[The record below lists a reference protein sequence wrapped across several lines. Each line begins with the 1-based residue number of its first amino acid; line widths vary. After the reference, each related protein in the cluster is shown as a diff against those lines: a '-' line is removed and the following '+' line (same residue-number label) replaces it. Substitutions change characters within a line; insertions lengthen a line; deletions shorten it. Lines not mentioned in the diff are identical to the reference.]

1 MRDIFKFGNF
11 YLKRKGKTDNELKG
25 ISFFSR
31 NYLDIEIPKILFAT
45 SRTLLMTKVNFNND
59 WESLFESSESLFL
72 NYIIKSRNFETK
84 TSSAPFIIKKDSK
97 RGFENYLDIFLTEI
111 YPSLEEINVRGYP
124 LHGDPSHEN
133 TGISAKGRLAMVDFE
148 NFSPNGQIPFEM
160 AGFYSPLFIRKIKEK
175 ENIHLD
181 QNFLNNV
188 SNYLTKEEFRLFV
201 PYLLRDIGV
210 FSFYQDKRFKEDF
223 SSKLEKILNSFS

>member
-1 MRDIFKFGNF
+1 MRDIFNLGNF
-11 YLKRKGKTDNELKG
+11 YLKRKGKTDNKIKG

-45 SRTLLMTKVNFNND
+45 SRTLLMTKINFNND
-59 WESLFESSESLFL
+59 WEDLFESSNFLFL
-72 NYIIKSRNFETK
+72 DYIIKSRNFETK

-97 RGFENYLDIFLTEI
+97 RGFENYLDIFITEI
-111 YPSLEEINVRGYP
+111 YPSLEKINIRGYP

-133 TGISAKGRLAMVDFE
+133 IGISANGKLAMVDFE
-148 NFSPNGQIPFEM
+148 HFSFNGQIPFEV
-160 AGFYSPLFIRKIKEK
+160 AGFYFPFFIRKIKEK
-175 ENIHLD
+175 ERIYLD
-181 QNFLNNV
+181 ERILDNV
-188 SNYLTKEEFRLFV
+188 SNCLTGEEFRLFI

-223 SSKLEKILNSFS
+223 SSKLEKILNNFS